1 MRIIW
6 LERRV
11 SGGEVPPYLGI
22 KLPARSI
29 LVDRLTQYALDNEVP
44 CALDGGRVAWL
55 YRFDAGMFR
64 PLCYEVPARISVPKW
79 ERRLVSQ
86 ISRETGAVD
95 RDRDEGLYEFWNS
108 RIVVLDTKKFKIW
121 QLEPV
126 LGPLLTYLYGVA
138 PSRVRTIIESAARGS
153 LKAVLTWENKY
164 GSNYRERVKY
174 FRAETKKARSA
185 LEKALERWPRY
196 VQIYYNK
203 ELGAYKIEGRGDQYH
218 NHVLVALDILITAFG
233 WTEEPPRDN
242 NKKID
247 QFFEQRRDS

>member
-1 MRIIW
+1 MRIAW
-6 LERRV
+6 FERRV
-11 SGGEVPPYLGI
+11 SGGEVPPWLAL
-22 KLPARSI
+22 KLPAKSLLI
-29 LVDRLTQYALDNEVP
+29 DRLTQYALDNEVP

-55 YRFDAGMFR
+55 YRFDAGMYR
-64 PLCYEVPARISVPKW
+64 PICYEVPARISVPKW
-79 ERRLVSQ
+79 DRLVSQ
-86 ISRETGAVD
+86 IREGTGAVD
-95 RDRDEGLYEFWNS
+95 RGRDGYEFWNS
-108 RIVVLDTKKFKIW
+108 RIVVLDTKKFRIW

-138 PSRVRTIIESAARGS
+138 PSRVRTIIESAARGY

-174 FRAETKKARSA
+174 FRAETKRARSA
-185 LEKALERWPRY
+185 LEKVLEGWPKY

>member
-29 LVDRLTQYALDNEVP
+29 FVDRLTQYALDNEVP

-79 ERRLVSQ
+79 ERRLVSR
-86 ISRETGAVD
+86 IRETGAVN
-95 RDRDEGLYEFWNS
+95 RDGSVYEFWNS
-108 RIVVLDTKKFKIW
+108 RIVVLDTEKFRIW
-121 QLEPV
+121 QLGPV
-126 LGPLLTYLYGVA
+126 LGPLLTYLYDVA
-138 PSRVRTIIESAARGS
+138 PSHIRAIIESAARGS
-153 LKAVLTWENKY
+153 LRAVLTWENKY

-185 LEKALERWPRY
+185 LEKVLERRPRY

>member
-1 MRIIW
+1 MARIIW
-6 LERRV
+6 LDRLV
-11 SGGEVPPYLGI
+11 DGGEVPPWLAL
-22 KLPARSI
+22 KLPARSV

-44 CALDGGRVAWL
+44 CALEGGRVAWL
-55 YRFDAGMFR
+55 YRFDAGMYR
-64 PLCYEVPARISVPKW
+64 PICYEVPARISIAKW

-86 ISRETGAVD
+86 ISRETGAVN
-95 RDRDEGLYEFWNS
+95 RDGGLYEFWNS

-126 LGPLLTYLYGVA
+126 LGPLLTYLYNVA

-185 LEKALERWPRY
+185 FEKVLEVWPRY

-203 ELGAYKIEGRGDQYH
+203 ELGAYKIEGRGDRYH

-247 QFFEQRRDS
+247 QFFEQRRES

>member
-1 MRIIW
+1 MRIAW
-6 LERRV
+6 LDRRV

-22 KLPARSI
+22 KLPARSV
-29 LVDRLTQYALDNEVP
+29 LVDKLTQYALDNVVP

-55 YRFDAGMFR
+55 YRFDAGMYR
-64 PLCYEVPARISVPKW
+64 PICYEVPARISVPKW

-86 ISRETGAVD
+86 ISRETGAVN
-95 RDRDEGLYEFWNS
+95 RDRGLYEFWKL
-108 RIVVLDTKKFKIW
+108 RIVVLDTRKFRIW

-138 PSRVRTIIESAARGS
+138 PSHVRTIIESAARGS

-174 FRAETKKARSA
+174 FCAETKKARSA
-185 LEKALERWPRY
+185 FEKVLEVWPKY
-196 VQIYYNK
+196 VQIYHNK
-203 ELGAYKIEGRGDQYH
+203 ELGAYKIEGRGDRYH

-233 WTEEPPRDN
+233 WTEEPPRDI

-247 QFFEQRRDS
+247 QFFEQRRES

>member
-22 KLPARSI
+22 KLPARSV

-44 CALDGGRVAWL
+44 CALEGGRVAWL
-55 YRFDAGMFR
+55 YRFDAGMYR
-64 PLCYEVPARISVPKW
+64 PICYEVPARISVPKW

-86 ISRETGAVD
+86 TRETGLVN
-95 RDRDEGLYEFWNS
+95 RDGGLYEFWNS

-138 PSRVRTIIESAARGS
+138 NGNVRTIIESAARGS

-185 LEKALERWPRY
+185 FEKVLEVWPKY

-203 ELGAYKIEGRGDQYH
+203 ELGAYKIEGRGDRYH
-218 NHVLVALDILITAFG
+218 NHVLVALDILVTAFG

-247 QFFEQRRDS
+247 QFFEQRRES